1 MASSS
6 TGADSVAFGG
16 RAGLGFPVASTPG
29 EGRRPQSDLHI
40 KNVVGLIRCI
50 TLALVVSA
58 AGCTPGQARSDSK
71 ADPHPASPVGA
82 PLAASPPAPVAPPP
96 TSVPTAVG
104 TGSAAPL
111 EVPAPGDMRTSVA
124 PLVDRVKGS
133 VVTILS
139 TKIIR
144 QISREDPWSQ
154 MLREQFGVGR
164 GAPRVTQQRA
174 ESLGSG
180 FLLDATGVVLTNN
193 HVVAGADEVMVRLSD
208 DRQLPARVLGS
219 DPATDVAVVKI
230 DTPPPGLPPVTLGD
244 SDRVRVGDYVLAI
257 GNPLGLGQTVTMGIV
272 SAKNRAVGNKLA
284 DLDPRYQDFIQ
295 TDAAINQG
303 NSGGPLFNFAGQV
316 IGINSAIINPG
327 VAMNVGF
334 AIPINLARQIAD
346 QIRRSGRVARGYL
359 GVGGE
364 DFTAARAQE
373 LHVPYTPGALVN
385 VVGRGSPAEVGGLR
399 PNDVIVEIGGK
410 PIESYRRLPMV
421 VAGLAPG
428 EKAKVAFM
436 RAGHRMDATVTLGG
450 QGDVT
455 MGARLFLGI
464 DARPL
469 DSREA
474 RALGMGPGQ
483 GLAVTGVDPRGP
495 ASGVLEEGDL
505 LVQLDDQPVT
515 LDRLRAV
522 EERRARGVRS
532 VLVIQRGNARF
543 ALGI

>member
-1 MASSS
+1 VIRGIRAFQSGQGSG
-6 TGADSVAFGG
+6 GAAP
-16 RAGLGFPVASTPG
+16 LGALFVLAAVCCKPG
-29 EGRRPQSDLHI
+29 EAQSDQRNPI
-40 KNVVGLIRCI
+40 VR
-50 TLALVVSA
+50 
-58 AGCTPGQARSDSK
+58 
-71 ADPHPASPVGA
+71 
-82 PLAASPPAPVAPPP
+82 PAPVVQAAPTAAVAPTPTTALVAQPPP
-96 TSVPTAVG
+96 ALDLPS
-104 TGSAAPL
+104 
-111 EVPAPGDMRTSVA
+111 PGEMRGSVA

-139 TKIIR
+139 TKFVR

-154 MLREQFGVGR
+154 MLREQFGIGR

-180 FLLDATGVVLTNN
+180 FLLDTTGLVLTNN
-193 HVVAGADEVMVRLSD
+193 HVVAGADEVVVRLSD
-208 DRQLPARVLGS
+208 DRQLAARVLGS

-230 DTPPPGLPPVTLGD
+230 DKPPSGLVPVGLGD

-272 SAKNRAVGNKLA
+272 SAKNRAVGDKLG

-346 QIRRSGRVARGYL
+346 QILRSGHVARGYL

-364 DFTAARAQE
+364 DFTANRAAE
-373 LHVPYTPGALVN
+373 LRVPFTPGALVN
-385 VVGRGSPAEVGGLR
+385 VVGRGTPAESAGLR
-399 PNDVIVEIGGK
+399 PNDVIVEIGGH
-410 PIESYRRLPMV
+410 PIEGYRRLPLA
-421 VAGLAPG
+421 VAAFAPG
-428 EKAKVAFM
+428 DKVKVTFL
-436 RAGHRMDATVTLGG
+436 RGSQRMETLVTLGG
-450 QGDVT
+450 QGT
-455 MGARLFLGI
+455 GTGGAHLFLGVDVRSL
-464 DARPL
+464 DAREL
-469 DSREA
+469 
-474 RALGMGPGQ
+474 RALGLGAGQ

-505 LVQLDDQPVT
+505 LLQLDGQPVT

-522 EERRARGVRS
+522 EERVAQGIRS
-532 VLVIQRGNARF
+532 VLVIQRGAARF
-543 ALGI
+543 AIRI

>member
-16 RAGLGFPVASTPG
+16 RAGLGFPLATTAARWRHPQAARFLRNLVGPAS
-29 EGRRPQSDLHI
+29 
-40 KNVVGLIRCI
+40 I
-50 TLALVVSA
+50 TLALAASA

-71 ADPHPASPVGA
+71 ADPRPA
-82 PLAASPPAPVAPPP
+82 APVAPSAVAPAVPTVPAP
-96 TSVPTAVG
+96 TSIPPAAG

-230 DTPPPGLPPVTLGD
+230 DKPPSTPTLPPVTLGD

-272 SAKNRAVGNKLA
+272 SAKNRAVGDKLA

-428 EKAKVAFM
+428 EKAKVTFM
-436 RAGHRMDATVTLGG
+436 RAGRRMDATVTLGG
-450 QGDVT
+450 QGDAT

-464 DARPL
+464 DVRPL

-483 GLAVTGVDPRGP
+483 GLAVTAVDPRGP